1 MSFTIYLC
9 RFGESNRSV
18 PVSCASITT
27 LADYFDVKHRAAD
40 PDHAPPPPPPPR
52 DPVDDDS
59 PEDEARD

>member
-1 MSFTIYLC
+1 MHLYRL
-9 RFGESNRSV
+9 GESNRSV

-52 DPVDDDS
+52 DLVDDDS

>member
-1 MSFTIYLC
+1 MGKVTGLC
-9 RFGESNRSV
+9 RFK

-40 PDHAPPPPPPPR
+40 PDHAPPPPPPPPPR
-52 DPVDDDS
+52 DLVDDDS

>member
-1 MSFTIYLC
+1 M
-9 RFGESNRSV
+9 

-52 DPVDDDS
+52 DPGPVDVDSRHS

>member
-1 MSFTIYLC
+1 M
-9 RFGESNRSV
+9 

>member
-1 MSFTIYLC
+1 MSVGGTQ
-9 RFGESNRSV
+9 
-18 PVSCASITT
+18 PACAGQLYGTTCTSITT

-40 PDHAPPPPPPPR
+40 PNHATPPPPPPR